1 MNDEIKP
8 KKQKS
13 IVLSIFLLLVLV
25 VLGWLFFSFLAKQYR
40 KLNSKEIVYVI
51 SDSIDYQYHNHLF
64 LNTYFQDVEQYNK
77 DAMKLWVKKGIH
89 PRKAKDTLNPWFRLL
104 QAKEH
109 KIRNAEILLK
119 ESKTLKS
126 EGFSEADIRA
136 MHEMGFQKE
145 QYLAHKSLALVYE
158 TLKDKN
164 VGYSSRPEDI
174 WLSQQLINRKGFN
187 IPVDGIFN
195 YITDSALSSF
205 QKSKALYESHKVDNI
220 TLKKL
225 IE

>member
-8 KKQKS
+8 KKKRS
-13 IVLSIFLLLVLV
+13 V
-25 VLGWLFFSFLAKQYR
+25 VLTVFVIFVLILLGWIGFNFLAKQYR
-40 KLNSKEIVYVI
+40 KLQSKDVVYVI
-51 SDSIDYQYHNHLF
+51 SDSIDYQYHDHVF
-64 LNTYFQDVEQYNK
+64 LSTFFQDVDQYNK
-77 DAMKLWVKKGIH
+77 EAMQLWVKKGIH
-89 PRKAKDTLNPWFRLL
+89 PRNEKEKDNPWFKLL

-109 KIRNAEILLK
+109 KIRNAEIILK
-119 ESKTLKS
+119 ESRVLKA
-126 EGFSEADIRA
+126 EGVSVADIRA
-136 MHEMGFQKE
+136 MQEMGLNKE
-145 QYLAHKSLALVYE
+145 QYIEQKSLRQAYE
-158 TLKDKN
+158 SLKDKN
-164 VGYSSRPEDI
+164 VGFGSRPEDI